1 MITANRAAYTVITTA
16 RRSTEG
22 VTLVTLINNGGRS
35 RLQYIGDNGTHTK
48 HLAPVLHRQIA
59 RAVEDAA
66 HTYARTRY
74 GARKNWPARIV
85 VTHDGTLDCADAAPE
100 LGDHVFNGRVY
111 HFSDAAATAAHRAMD
126 ARRLSASTQGLLRPA
141 YDVALA
147 TFAAH
152 LGLPANYRNLYALA
166 RSYTRRHPATV
177 AA

>member
-1 MITANRAAYTVITTA
+1 MITSNRAAYTVITTA
-16 RRSTEG
+16 RRSHAG

-35 RLQYIGDNGTHTK
+35 RLQYIGDNRTDTVP
-48 HLAPVLHRQIA
+48 LAPVLHRQIG

-85 VTHDGTLDCADAAPE
+85 ITHDGTLDCADAAPE
-100 LGDHVFNGRVY
+100 LGDHVLNGRVY
-111 HFSDAAATAAHRAMD
+111 HFNTAAAEAAHRVMD
-126 ARRLSASTQGLLRPA
+126 ARRLIANANELFRPI
-141 YDVALA
+141 YDNALA

-152 LGLPANYRNLYALA
+152 LGLPASNRNLYALA
-166 RSYTRRHPATV
+166 RSYTRRHPI